1 MIFVGYSLN
10 WKRNSV
16 SFEIDFISVWNNCP
30 NGYFKKP
37 VQINRR
43 IVYYEQSPLNHFWK
57 MWEDTIGNQS
67 KKVNHKK
74 FPSSTFLLW
83 KEDCPNQEPLFNT
96 FQKSI
101 LMCQHQFC
109 RIKTKV
115 LLIKS
120 YGELFLWNSCYPIID
135 DFCFWKNSFP
145 WNP

>member
-1 MIFVGYSLN
+1 MTVIIQTCEKNLVFRTACLRFLIQFSRTN
-10 WKRNSV
+10 
-16 SFEIDFISVWNNCP
+16 NNCLLWTESTHSLLK
-30 NGYFKKP
+30 NVGKHNRKP
-37 VQINRR
+37 RKQKNI
-43 IVYYEQSPLNHFWK
+43 Y
-57 MWEDTIGNQS
+57 D
-67 KKVNHKK
+67 KK
-74 FPSSTFLLW
+74 FPFSTFLLW